1 MEHKCQLFPPKYK
14 HLEYSNVK
22 LHLMYSHLLLG
33 DRQEGPDL
41 RLELTDATLTP
52 DPLCSL
58 FVQTADLRSD
68 RDLLQPH

>member
-1 MEHKCQLFPPKYK
+1 MSTFSTQIQTTFGIFKCQTA
-14 HLEYSNVK
+14 
-22 LHLMYSHLLLG
+22 SHVFTTFTTQR
-33 DRQEGPDL
+33 DRQEGPAL